1 MNSLK
6 DAVRLLEQ
14 GDWKAAHK
22 IVQNLSSPA
31 AHWAHAI
38 VHMMEGDRDNA
49 DYWYGKAQR
58 ARPEPFIGSQEIARL
73 SWLADAA
80 SDGRSEC

>member
-1 MNSLK
+1 MNTLK

-14 GDWKAAHK
+14 GDWEGAHK
-22 IVQNLSSPA
+22 IVQKLSSPA

-49 DYWYGKAQR
+49 DYWYGKAER
-58 ARPEPFIGSQEIARL
+58 SRSEPFILSQEIARL
-73 SWLADAA
+73 SWLADDESA
-80 SDGRSEC
+80 

>member
-1 MNSLK
+1 MDTLK

-14 GDWKAAHK
+14 GDWEAAHR

-49 DYWYGKAQR
+49 DYWYRKAER
-58 ARPEPFIGSQEIARL
+58 TRPETFIGSQEIARL
-73 SWLADAA
+73 SWLAEAE
-80 SDGRSEC
+80 SG